1 MPPGRRR
8 DVFSGII
15 CIVVGLGAV
24 LEATRYTIGSLSR
37 MGPGFYPAVV
47 GAALALVGVLITGA
61 ALAFAPAPDDAD
73 PLLPALPD
81 LDSGLEQIGGS
92 DWRGWFCIIA
102 GGALFIVFAWLT
114 GLASAIFAC
123 VFVAALGDR
132 TASLRGSLLLAL
144 GMTVFGTVLFGYLL
158 RISIPLWQLPWV
170 G

>member
-1 MPPGRRR
+1 LL
-8 DVFSGII
+8 SGII

-24 LEATRYTIGSLSR
+24 LEASRYTIGSLSH
-37 MGPGFYPAVV
+37 MGPGFYPAVL
-47 GAALALVGVLITGA
+47 GALLALVGVMITGA

-73 PLLPALPD
+73 PLLAGIPALAGGLQPPGGPD
-81 LDSGLEQIGGS
+81 LAGGP

-102 GGALFIVFAWLT
+102 GGVLFIVFASLT

-132 TASLRGSLLLAL
+132 TTSLRGSLVLAL
-144 GMTVFGTVLFGYLL
+144 CMTLFGTVLFGYLL
-158 RISIPLWQLPWV
+158 RIAMPLWQWPSA